1 MVVGC
6 QVLRDMFYRLRISK
20 AFHSFA
26 LRVIPLEFWNVI
38 PTFLLGRWFCRF
50 DYGRKRPYNHFQVK
64 IVADIDLHKITVFL
78 RTQLPNLL
86 AAYHFGS
93 RATGTADSHSD
104 VDLAVLIDGK
114 IDTVALWN
122 LAQQLADEINCD
134 VDLIDLR
141 TASTV
146 MQYQIIVTGQ
156 CLWARNVQAAIYE
169 SFILSEKTALD
180 TLRKDLIVDIEQ
192 KGRVYGR

>member
-1 MVVGC
+1 M
-6 QVLRDMFYRLRISK
+6 
-20 AFHSFA
+20 AA
-26 LRVIPLEFWNVI
+26 
-38 PTFLLGRWFCRF
+38 
-50 DYGRKRPYNHFQVK
+50 
-64 IVADIDLHKITVFL
+64 IDLHKITVFL

-86 AAYHFGS
+86 AVYHFGS
-93 RATGTADSHSD
+93 HAKGTADSHSD
-104 VDLAVLIDGK
+104 VDLAVLVDGK
-114 IDTVALWN
+114 VDTVAVWN

-156 CLWARNVQAAIYE
+156 CLWARNAQTAIYE

-180 TLRKDLIVDIEQ
+180 TLRKDLIVDIERE
-192 KGRVYGR
+192 GSVYGR